1 MSTLTQHRALAKTLE
16 QAGIRGIHPGKVA
29 WLAYGEADEAENK
42 KVHRRTNEILLD
54 LLASGEFGTC
64 IHVTGEMRALL
75 DPFHRQVCSEMYRRS
90 GSYFSVL
97 YDVPEQHRKDRDS
110 IIKWNLTRWSA
121 KGDHKWDEQLRTLDV
136 IGERA
141 VELRAH
147 NTLNE
152 IQYSVFGNKF
162 ILLQEKHH
170 DTAPAK
176 RLWLLESE
184 ELNQALTE
192 RGEALLRSAI
202 NIDENWYRSFL
213 ISLSGLTS
221 RLVLKSLADYGKQH
235 VEQLLN
241 SKVISQFDSAPLSSV
256 GALRAARFVRNEPHG
271 GLQITAPGREYL
283 RWLERS

>member
-1 MSTLTQHRALAKTLE
+1 
-16 QAGIRGIHPGKVA
+16 VA
-29 WLAYGEADEAENK
+29 WLAYAEAEEAQNK
-42 KVHRRTNEILLD
+42 RVHRRTNEVLLD

-75 DPFHRQVCSEMYRRS
+75 DPFHRQVCSEMHRKN

-110 IIKWNLTRWSA
+110 IIKWNLSRWSA
-121 KGDHKWDEQLRTLDV
+121 KGAHKWDEQLRTLDV

-162 ILLQEKHH
+162 ILLQEKHL

-192 RGEALLRSAI
+192 HGQALLRSATD
-202 NIDENWYRSFL
+202 IDESWYRSFL
-213 ISLSGLTS
+213 SSLSDMPSRFVLKKLAEGQQVNLERLSDDKLLARFEASPLESLGALKAGGFVHERNDGRLRMTS
-221 RLVLKSLADYGKQH
+221 R
-235 VEQLLN
+235 
-241 SKVISQFDSAPLSSV
+241 
-256 GALRAARFVRNEPHG
+256 
-271 GLQITAPGREYL
+271 GREYL
-283 RWLERS
+283 ALLEQS